1 VRRERHRSLT
11 RGRGLPRA
19 GSRGRTGIL
28 SAIAREHDTIVDPAA
43 RPGRLAAP
51 ARLAR
56 TRLVWLL
63 MRVVPRERMARW
75 AARGL
80 LRPLA
85 LLTGRG
91 ELSILGGLA
100 HRLRIEARTFA
111 PWGAQA
117 YAVLTGTHEIQ
128 VQQALIRSARAG
140 DHVWD
145 VGANI
150 GYLALVA
157 ARIVGPGGRV
167 VAVEPDADCAAAIR
181 TNAALNDLAT
191 IEVVEAAASDSS
203 GVADLVVVRDR
214 LWTRLASVGDHDQGE
229 RLVEVR
235 TIALDDLVGP
245 PPTLVK
251 IDVEGAEL
259 DVLAGMT
266 RLLRDARP
274 LVICEMHGRN
284 AEFCAA
290 MDAAGYTVSNLD
302 GPEPVPK
309 AGVNVHA
316 LCTPRPRS

>member
-1 VRRERHRSLT
+1 MLF
-11 RGRGLPRA
+11 
-19 GSRGRTGIL
+19 
-28 SAIAREHDTIVDPAA
+28 AIAGKLYTTLADAGRH
-43 RPGRLAAP
+43 GRLAAP

-63 MRVVPRERMARW
+63 MRLVPHERMARW

-85 LLTGRG
+85 PLTARG

-100 HRLRIEARTFA
+100 VRLRLQARSFA

-128 VQQALIRSARAG
+128 VQQALVRSLRAG

-150 GYLALVA
+150 GYLSLLA
-157 ARIVGPGGRV
+157 ARIVGPQGRV
-167 VAVEPDADCAAAIR
+167 VAVEPDPECADAIR
-181 TNAALNDLAT
+181 ANAALNALAQV
-191 IEVVEAAASDSS
+191 EVVEAAASDRS
-203 GVADLVVVRDR
+203 GVAELVVVRDR
-214 LWTRLASVGDHDQGE
+214 LWTRLASVGDHHESEQH
-229 RLVEVR
+229 VEVR
-235 TIALDDLVGP
+235 TVALDDLDGP

-259 DVLAGMT
+259 AVIAGMA
-266 RLLRDARP
+266 RLLREQRP
-274 LVICEMHGRN
+274 IVVCEMHGLN

-290 MDAAGYTVSNLD
+290 MERAGYAVSNLD
-302 GPEPVPK
+302 GPEPVPE

-316 LCTPRPRS
+316 LCTPR

>member
-1 VRRERHRSLT
+1 MAAQQYTSGARR
-11 RGRGLPRA
+11 
-19 GSRGRTGIL
+19 
-28 SAIAREHDTIVDPAA
+28 
-43 RPGRLAAP
+43 GRLAAP
-51 ARLAR
+51 ARVTR

-63 MRVVPRERMARW
+63 MRVVPHERMARW
-75 AARGL
+75 SARGL
-80 LRPLA
+80 LRPLQP
-85 LLTGRG
+85 LTGRG
-91 ELSILGGLA
+91 ELAILGGLA
-100 HRLRIEARTFA
+100 ARLQIEARTFA

-128 VQQALIRSARAG
+128 VQQALVRSVRAG

-145 VGANI
+145 VGSNI

-167 VAVEPDADCAAAIR
+167 VAIEPDACCAAAIR
-181 TNAALNDLAT
+181 ANAALNGLAA
-191 IEVVEAAASDSS
+191 IEVLEAAATDRS

-214 LWTRLASVGDHDQGE
+214 LWTRLASVGDHHEGE
-229 RLVEVR
+229 RRVAVR
-235 TIALDDLVGP
+235 TVALDDLEGP
-245 PPTLVK
+245 PPTVVK

-290 MDAAGYTVSNLD
+290 MDAAGYSVANLD
-302 GPEPVPK
+302 GPEPVHE

-316 LCTPRPRS
+316 LCTPRPLTAA

>member
-1 VRRERHRSLT
+1 MAAQQYTTDIPRGCLT
-11 RGRGLPRA
+11 
-19 GSRGRTGIL
+19 
-28 SAIAREHDTIVDPAA
+28 
-43 RPGRLAAP
+43 AP
-51 ARLAR
+51 ARVAR

-63 MRVVPRERMARW
+63 MRVVPHERMARW
-75 AARGL
+75 SARGL
-80 LRPLA
+80 LRPLQP
-85 LLTGRG
+85 LTGRG
-91 ELSILGGLA
+91 ELTILGGLA
-100 HRLRIEARTFA
+100 ARLRIEARTFA

-128 VQQALIRSARAG
+128 VQQALVRSLRAG

-145 VGANI
+145 VGSNI

-167 VAVEPDADCAAAIR
+167 VAIEPDAGCAAAIR
-181 TNAALNDLAT
+181 MNAALNGLAT
-191 IEVVEAAASDSS
+191 IEVLEAAATDRS

-214 LWTRLASVGDHDQGE
+214 LWTRLASVGDHHEGE
-229 RLVEVR
+229 RRVEVR
-235 TIALDDLVGP
+235 AVALDDVEGP
-245 PPTLVK
+245 PPTIVK

-259 DVLAGMT
+259 DVLAGMR

-290 MDAAGYTVSNLD
+290 MDAAGYSVCNLD
-302 GPEPVPK
+302 GPEPVHE

-316 LCTPRPRS
+316 LCTPRPLAAA

>member
-1 VRRERHRSLT
+1 MLF
-11 RGRGLPRA
+11 
-19 GSRGRTGIL
+19 
-28 SAIAREHDTIVDPAA
+28 AIAGKLYTTLAVAG

-63 MRVVPRERMARW
+63 MRLVSHERMARW

-85 LLTGRG
+85 PLTARG

-100 HRLRIEARTFA
+100 VRLRLQARSFA

-128 VQQALIRSARAG
+128 VQQALVRSLRAG

-150 GYLALVA
+150 GYLSLLA
-157 ARIVGPGGRV
+157 ARMVGAQGRV
-167 VAVEPDADCAAAIR
+167 VAIEPDPECAAAIR
-181 TNAALNDLAT
+181 ANAALNGLAQV
-191 IEVVEAAASDSS
+191 EVVEAAASDRS
-203 GVADLVVVRDR
+203 GVAELVVVRDR
-214 LWTRLASVGDHDQGE
+214 LWTRLASVGDHHESEQ
-229 RLVEVR
+229 RVEVR
-235 TIALDDLVGP
+235 TVALDDLDGP

-259 DVLAGMT
+259 AVIAGMA
-266 RLLRDARP
+266 RLLREARP
-274 LVICEMHGRN
+274 IVVCEMHGLN

-290 MDAAGYTVSNLD
+290 MERAGYAVSNLD
-302 GPEPVPK
+302 GPQPVPE

-316 LCTPRPRS
+316 LCTPL

>member
-1 VRRERHRSLT
+1 ML
-11 RGRGLPRA
+11 
-19 GSRGRTGIL
+19 SR
-28 SAIAREHDTIVDPAA
+28 IARKHYTTALCPAGGA
-43 RPGRLAAP
+43 RFGFVVRM
-51 ARLAR
+51 AR

-63 MRVVPRERMARW
+63 MRVVPHERMSRW

-80 LRPLA
+80 LRPLGP
-85 LLTGRG
+85 LTGRG
-91 ELSILGGLA
+91 ELAILGGLA
-100 HRLRIEARTFA
+100 ARLRIEAHSFA

-128 VQQALIRSARAG
+128 VQQALIRSLRKG

-157 ARIVGPGGRV
+157 ARIVGPQGRV
-167 VAVEPDADCAAAIR
+167 VAIEPDAGCAAAIR
-181 TNAALNDLAT
+181 ANAALNGLDA
-191 IEVVEAAASDSS
+191 IEVLEAAAASSS

-214 LWTRLASVGDHDQGE
+214 LWTRLASVGDHHDGE
-229 RLVEVR
+229 ARVEVR
-235 TIALDDLVGP
+235 TVALDDVERP
-245 PPTLVK
+245 PPTIVK

-259 DVLAGMT
+259 EVLSGMT
-266 RLLRDARP
+266 RLLRDVRP

-290 MDAAGYTVSNLD
+290 MDAAGYSVANLD
-302 GPEPVPK
+302 GPEPVHE

-316 LCTPRPRS
+316 LCTPRGA

>member
-1 VRRERHRSLT
+1 MLF
-11 RGRGLPRA
+11 
-19 GSRGRTGIL
+19 
-28 SAIAREHDTIVDPAA
+28 AIAAKQYTTPDVAGR
-43 RPGRLAAP
+43 RGRLAVP

-56 TRLVWLL
+56 TRVVWLL
-63 MRVVPRERMARW
+63 MRVVSHERLARW

-85 LLTGRG
+85 PLTGRG

-100 HRLRIEARTFA
+100 VGLRLDARTFA

-128 VQQALIRSARAG
+128 VQQALVRSLREG

-150 GYLALVA
+150 GYVALVA
-157 ARIVGPGGRV
+157 ARIVGSSGRV
-167 VAVEPDADCAAAIR
+167 VALEPDADCAAAIR
-181 TNAALNDLAT
+181 TNAARNDLAS
-191 IEVVEAAASDSS
+191 IEVVEAAAAERS
-203 GVADLVVVRDR
+203 GAAELVVVRDR
-214 LWTRLASVGDHDQGE
+214 LWTRLASVGDHELGE
-229 RLVEVR
+229 RRVTVR
-235 TIALDDLVGP
+235 TVALDDLDGP
-245 PPTLVK
+245 PPTVVK

-259 DVLAGMT
+259 DVVAGMT

-290 MDAAGYTVSNLD
+290 MRAAGYAVSNLD
-302 GPEPVPK
+302 GPEPVEE
-309 AGVNVHA
+309 AGANVHA
-316 LCTPRPRS
+316 LCTPRAPA

>member
-1 VRRERHRSLT
+1 M
-11 RGRGLPRA
+11 
-19 GSRGRTGIL
+19 L
-28 SAIAREHDTIVDPAA
+28 SAIARKLYTTVGPAA

-51 ARLAR
+51 TRVAR

-63 MRVVPRERMARW
+63 MRVVSHERMARW

-85 LLTGRG
+85 PLTSRG

-100 HRLRIEARTFA
+100 HRLRIEARSFA
-111 PWGAQA
+111 PWSAQA

-167 VAVEPDADCAAAIR
+167 VAVEPDAGCATAIR
-181 TNAALNDLAT
+181 TNAALNGLAA
-191 IEVVEAAASDSS
+191 IEVVEAAAARRS
-203 GVADLVVVRDR
+203 GVAELVVVRDR
-214 LWTRLASVGDHDQGE
+214 LWTRLASVGDHAQVE
-229 RLVEVR
+229 RRVDVR
-235 TIALDDLVGP
+235 TVALDDLPGP
-245 PPTLVK
+245 SPTLVK

-274 LVICEMHGRN
+274 IVICEMHGRN

-290 MDAAGYTVSNLD
+290 MDAAGYAVSNLD
-302 GPEPVPK
+302 GPEPVSE

-316 LCTPRPRS
+316 LCTPLSVAAPEPGPASGSGSERRVDTLDAGSPA

>member
-1 VRRERHRSLT
+1 MLSAIAAKQYTTLDV
-11 RGRGLPRA
+11 A
-19 GSRGRTGIL
+19 GSRGR
-28 SAIAREHDTIVDPAA
+28 
-43 RPGRLAAP
+43 LATP

-56 TRLVWLL
+56 TRVVWLL
-63 MRVVPRERMARW
+63 MRVVSHERLARW

-85 LLTGRG
+85 PLTGRG

-100 HRLRIEARTFA
+100 VGLRLDARTFA

-128 VQQALIRSARAG
+128 VQQALVRSLRAG

-145 VGANI
+145 VGSNI
-150 GYLALVA
+150 GYVALVA
-157 ARIVGPGGRV
+157 ARVVGPAGRV
-167 VAVEPDADCAAAIR
+167 VAIEPDAGCAAAIR
-181 TNAALNDLAT
+181 TNAALNGLAS
-191 IEVVEAAASDSS
+191 IEVLQVAAADRS
-203 GVADLVVVRDR
+203 GAAELVVVRDR
-214 LWTRLASVGDHDQGE
+214 LWTRLASVGDHELGE
-229 RLVEVR
+229 RRVPVR
-235 TIALDDLVGP
+235 TVALDDLERP
-245 PPTLVK
+245 PPAVVK

-290 MDAAGYTVSNLD
+290 MRAAGYAVTNLD
-302 GPEPVPK
+302 GPEPVED
-309 AGVNVHA
+309 AGANVHA
-316 LCTPRPRS
+316 LCTPP

>member
-1 VRRERHRSLT
+1 M
-11 RGRGLPRA
+11 
-19 GSRGRTGIL
+19 
-28 SAIAREHDTIVDPAA
+28 
-43 RPGRLAAP
+43 
-51 ARLAR
+51 AR

-63 MRVVPRERMARW
+63 MRVVSHERLARW

-85 LLTGRG
+85 PLTARG
-91 ELSILGGLA
+91 ELAILGGIA
-100 HRLRIEARTFA
+100 ARLRIDARTFA

-157 ARIVGPGGRV
+157 ARIVGPSGRV
-167 VAVEPDADCAAAIR
+167 VAFEPDAQCAAAIR
-181 TNAALNDLAT
+181 ANAALNGLAA
-191 IEVVEAAASDSS
+191 IEVVEAAAADRS

-214 LWTRLASVGDHDQGE
+214 LWTRLASVGDHHQGE
-229 RLVEVR
+229 RRVQVR
-235 TIALDDLVGP
+235 TVALDDVDGP
-245 PPTLVK
+245 PPTVVK

-259 DVLAGMT
+259 DVVAGMA
-266 RLLRDARP
+266 RLLREARP

-290 MDAAGYTVSNLD
+290 MAAAGYGVSNLD
-302 GPEPVPK
+302 GPERVED
-309 AGVNVHA
+309 AGENVHA
-316 LCTPRPRS
+316 LCTPRRASSSRPARS

>member
-1 VRRERHRSLT
+1 MAALQYTARRF
-11 RGRGLPRA
+11 A
-19 GSRGRTGIL
+19 M
-28 SAIAREHDTIVDPAA
+28 
-43 RPGRLAAP
+43 P

-63 MRVVPRERMARW
+63 MRVVPHERMSRW

-80 LRPLA
+80 LKPLA
-85 LLTGRG
+85 PLTGRG
-91 ELSILGGLA
+91 ELAILGGLA
-100 HRLRIEARTFA
+100 VGLRIDARAFK

-128 VQQALIRSARAG
+128 VQQAIVRSARAG

-157 ARIVGPGGRV
+157 ARIVGPTGRV
-167 VAVEPDADCAAAIR
+167 VAIEPDAQCAAAIR
-181 TNAALNDLAT
+181 TNAALNDLQA
-191 IEVVEAAASDSS
+191 IEVVEAAAAQSS
-203 GVADLVVVRDR
+203 GTADLVVVRDR
-214 LWTRLASVGDHDQGE
+214 LWTRLASVGDHHESEQ
-229 RLVEVR
+229 LVNVETV
-235 TIALDDLVGP
+235 ALDDVPGP
-245 PPTLVK
+245 APTLVK

-259 DVLAGMT
+259 EVIAGMQ

-274 LVICEMHGRN
+274 LVVCEMHGLN

-290 MDAAGYTVSNLD
+290 MRAAGYAVSNLD
-302 GPEPVPK
+302 GPEPVEE

-316 LCTPRPRS
+316 LCTPLTSRADH